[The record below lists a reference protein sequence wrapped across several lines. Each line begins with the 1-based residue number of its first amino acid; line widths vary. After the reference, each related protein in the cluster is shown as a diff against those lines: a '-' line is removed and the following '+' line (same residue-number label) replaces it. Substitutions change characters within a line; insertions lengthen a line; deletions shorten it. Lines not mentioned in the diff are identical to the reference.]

1 MGEPLQ
7 ADELALFQKLTERQH
22 PPAQRV
28 SEFVG
33 VIGRR
38 GGKSRAIATLLVYL
52 ATLVNYKPRL
62 ASGETGVALC
72 IAPSQD
78 QAQIVLDYASG
89 ILEASPILRQL
100 IRRQTSETI
109 ELTNGITIDV
119 RSASFRRLRGLTC
132 ITCIADE
139 AAFWHSDE
147 SANPDAEILGAVRPS
162 LATTHGLLCVISSPY
177 ARRGVVWDAFRN
189 HFGPTGN
196 PSILVARG
204 TTRDLNPSLSQAYI
218 DREYEKDP
226 ASAAAEYG
234 AEFRTDVESFVTAE
248 SLEDCIDPGIHERPY
263 DRAHIYTAFADPSGG
278 AFDSFTL
285 AITHK
290 EGKTAV
296 LDVIREVRPPFAPE
310 GVVEQFCQVLRNY
323 RIYTVR
329 SDKYGGEWV
338 VEQFRKCGVTLEAC
352 DKTKSQLYADFLPI
366 INSRQCALLDDQVL
380 RRQLIALERKTR
392 MGGKDVIDHV
402 RGGRDDVANAV
413 AGALVYAGQSF
424 SDPNFYKP
432 INYPKLG
439 IV

>member
-1 MGEPLQ
+1 
-7 ADELALFQKLTERQH
+7 
-22 PPAQRV
+22 
-28 SEFVG
+28 
-33 VIGRR
+33 
-38 GGKSRAIATLLVYL
+38 
-52 ATLVNYKPRL
+52 
-62 ASGETGVALC
+62 
-72 IAPSQD
+72 QD
-78 QAQIVLDYASG
+78 QASIVLDYASG

-109 ELTNGITIDV
+109 ELANGITIDV

-132 ITCIADE
+132 IACIADE

-147 SANPDAEILGAVRPS
+147 SANPDSEILGAVRPS
-162 LATTHGLLCVISSPY
+162 LATTNGLLCVISSPY
-177 ARRGVVWDAFRN
+177 ARRGVLWDAFRN
-189 HFGPTGN
+189 HFGPAGN
-196 PSILVARG
+196 PSILAARG
-204 TTRDLNPSLSQAYI
+204 TTRELNPSLSQDYI

-248 SLEDCIDPGIHERPY
+248 SLEDCIDAGVRERPY
-263 DRAHIYTAFADPSGG
+263 DRAHIYTAFVDPSGG

-285 AITHK
+285 AIAHK

-310 GVVEQFCQVLRNY
+310 GVVEQFCHLLRNY
-323 RIYTVR
+323 KIYSVR

-352 DKTKSQLYADFLPI
+352 DKTKSHLYGDLLPI
-366 INSRQCALLDDQVL
+366 INSRQAALLDDQVL
-380 RRQLIALERKTR
+380 RRQLVGLERRTR
-392 MGGKDVIDHV
+392 MGGKDVVDHL

-424 SDPNFYKP
+424 ADPHFYAP
-432 INYPKLG
+432 IEYPKLG